1 MPQPSQPPL
10 AVVTLR
16 IVRSCRIPGREG
28 LHARPA
34 ARVVETAKR
43 FAATITFVHGA
54 ARASAKDLMDLLS
67 LAASGGSVITV
78 EAEGE
83 DAESALRAL
92 EDLFRAMGE
101 GS

>member
-1 MPQPSQPPL
+1 
-10 AVVTLR
+10 
-16 IVRSCRIPGREG
+16 
-28 LHARPA
+28 
-34 ARVVETAKR
+34 
-43 FAATITFVHGA
+43 
-54 ARASAKDLMDLLS
+54 MDLLS